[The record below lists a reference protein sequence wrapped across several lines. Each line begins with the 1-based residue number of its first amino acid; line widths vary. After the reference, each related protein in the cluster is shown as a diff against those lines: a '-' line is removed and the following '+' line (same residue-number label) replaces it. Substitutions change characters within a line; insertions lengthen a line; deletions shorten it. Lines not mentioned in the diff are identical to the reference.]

1 MPTETKPVDEVAE
14 LIRALP
20 AHLCENFEKAN
31 ADISERYALSPGMP
45 ALMRMWIACARP
57 ERIRWEFECAVLEIT
72 RKTINPPENGIFDE
86 DCL

>member
-20 AHLCENFEKAN
+20 PHLYESFEKAN
-31 ADISERYALSPGMP
+31 ADIKERYALSPGMP
-45 ALMRMWIACARP
+45 ALMRLWIACARP
-57 ERIRWEFECAVLEIT
+57 ERVRWEFESAVLDIT
-72 RKTINPPENGIFDE
+72 RKTLNVPESGIFDE